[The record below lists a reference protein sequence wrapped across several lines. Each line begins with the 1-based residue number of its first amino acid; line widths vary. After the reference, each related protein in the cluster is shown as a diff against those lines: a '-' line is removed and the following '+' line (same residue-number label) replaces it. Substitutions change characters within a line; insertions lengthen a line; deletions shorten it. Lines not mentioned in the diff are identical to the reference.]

1 MLKHLINEYLQSK
14 NLIMFLTSI
23 MFILG
28 TSSFFTGYGVI
39 FCVIIS
45 FVAILLIV
53 FNIVTPKNILFFI
66 FIFYIGFLNC
76 CLRIKFN
83 DELYQIAPQANF
95 TINGQIV
102 SIPDNKYNGKI
113 NFFFETDKGKT
124 LVSINDN
131 THNFKVGN
139 YYKLTGKLRTP
150 FKASNPSQFDYGR
163 YLRNF
168 NTYTV
173 FYVKDNDVIKI
184 DKELTYKWKFYQY
197 LNDKRNNILKT
208 HKKYLKSPNIEILGG
223 IVFGD
228 DAVTPPDYIKSA
240 FINSGLLHILA
251 ASGMN
256 VAFIYGF
263 WFFFMFSVFN
273 FPFKF
278 TVITGMGVV
287 VLYTLMTGLGASV
300 IRASI
305 MLLFILAGKLI
316 DRDTHSIALL
326 SLVAMLM
333 LLYNPAYI
341 NDVGFQL
348 SFIATFGLLV
358 SSDILTTTAKG
369 IKRKLIVSAKDTF
382 LIPVIA
388 QFWVA
393 PLQMFYFNTF
403 CLYSVFAN
411 IITVIFLPIISFGG
425 FVSSILSLSDFIAD
439 CVCRVFDFF
448 LNPLVTGL
456 VKVSDF
462 FANLPNSL
470 ITTTHPSIL
479 QILIYYIILLLI
491 TLYITKKSKVL
502 LYSSA
507 ILLILL
513 LLSTINVSNKNCE
526 ILAFSLNNADSFLI
540 KTPENKYFII
550 DTGKSGYNGGK
561 SQAEFIIKKYL
572 HDKGIKNIE
581 GMILTHFDN
590 DHSGGA
596 VDLYKSL
603 KIKKTYVNNFTDNS
617 TTSKKIFETIKP
629 LSVAKN
635 NTVIY
640 SEPDFELRN
649 FHITTPNN
657 DNESSVL
664 TYLKYKDF
672 NMLFMGDGGIIEYN
686 KLKPILPKN
695 VTVLK
700 LGHHGAKN
708 TIDKDMLD
716 NLNPEYVVISNAP
729 NDYNHPHALTL
740 NTLRKRKVLMTS
752 EYNAIKISVSKNIF
766 NIYVFD
772 DYDKKFKVYK
782 N

>member
-1 MLKHLINEYLQSK
+1 MLKHLINEFLQSK
-14 NLIMFLTSI
+14 NIVMFITSI

-28 TSSFFTGYGVI
+28 TFSFFTGYGVI
-39 FCVIIS
+39 FCSIIS
-45 FVAILLIV
+45 VIAIMLIV
-53 FNIVTPKNILFFI
+53 FNVITPKNILLLI
-66 FIFYIGFLNC
+66 FIYYIGFLNC
-76 CLRIKFN
+76 SLRIKAT
-83 DELYQIAPQANF
+83 DELFQLAPHADF
-95 TINGQIV
+95 KITGQIV
-102 SIPDNKYNGKI
+102 SIPDNKTN
-113 NFFFETDKGKT
+113 NRVSFFFKTDKGKT
-124 LVSINDN
+124 LVFISDN
-131 THNFKVGN
+131 THDFKVGN
-139 YYKLTGKLRTP
+139 YYQLTGKLRLP
-150 FKASNPSQFDYGR
+150 FKASNPSQFDYAK
-163 YLRNF
+163 YLKNF

-173 FYVKDNDVIKI
+173 LYVKDKDIVKH
-184 DKELTYKWKFYQY
+184 DKDLTFKWKFYQY
-197 LNDKRNNILKT
+197 LNDKRNSILKT
-208 HKKYLKSPNIEILGG
+208 HEKYLKSPNIEILGG

-228 DAVTPPDYIKSA
+228 DAVTPPDYVKTT

-263 WFFFMFSVFN
+263 WFFFMFTVFK

-300 IRASI
+300 IRAAI

-326 SLVAMLM
+326 SLVAVLM
-333 LLYNPAYI
+333 LLYNPAFI

-358 SSDILTTTAKG
+358 SSDILTTNAKG

-388 QFWVA
+388 QLWVA

-403 CLYSVFAN
+403 CLYSVLAN
-411 IITVIFLPIISFGG
+411 IITVIFLPFISFGG
-425 FVSSILSLSDFIAD
+425 FVSSILSLSEFLAD
-439 CVCRVFDFF
+439 YVCRIFDFF
-448 LNPLVTGL
+448 LNPFVTGL
-456 VKVSDF
+456 VAVSDF
-462 FANLPNSL
+462 FAGLPNSL
-470 ITTTHPSIL
+470 ITTTHPSVV
-479 QILIYYIILLLI
+479 QILIYYTILLLM
-491 TLYITKKSKVL
+491 TLYITKKSNNF

-507 ILLILL
+507 ILLLVLL
-513 LLSTINVSNKNCE
+513 LTTINIPNKNCE
-526 ILAFSLNNADSFLI
+526 ILTFSLNNADSFLI
-540 KTPENKYFII
+540 KTPKNKYFII

-572 HDKGIKNIE
+572 NDKGIKNIE

-596 VDLYKSL
+596 VDLYKGL
-603 KIKKTYVNNFTDNS
+603 KIKNTYVNNFSDKS
-617 TTSKKIFETIKP
+617 LTSKRIFEEIHP
-629 LSVAKN
+629 LSLAQN
-635 NTVIY
+635 NAVIY
-640 SEPDFELRN
+640 SEPNFELRT
-649 FHITTPNN
+649 FHITIPNN

-664 TYLKYKDF
+664 TCLRYKDF
-672 NMLFMGDGGIIEYN
+672 SMLFMGDGGIIEYN
-686 KLKPILPKN
+686 KLKNVLPKN
-695 VTVLK
+695 ISVLK

-708 TIDKDMLD
+708 TIDKSMLEI
-716 NLNPEYVVISNAP
+716 LNPQYVIISNAP

-752 EYNAIKISVSKNIF
+752 EYNAIKLSVQKDKF

-772 DYDKKFKVYK
+772 DYDKKFKLCK